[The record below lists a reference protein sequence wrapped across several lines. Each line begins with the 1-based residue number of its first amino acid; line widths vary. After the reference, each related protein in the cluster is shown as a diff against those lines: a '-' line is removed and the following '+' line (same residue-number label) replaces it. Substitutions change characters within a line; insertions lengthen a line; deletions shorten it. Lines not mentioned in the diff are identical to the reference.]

1 MRFVNLVLS
10 LSEEVVKSEYFLF
23 LVYCVD
29 WSNSVYGVGEELEE
43 DSWGEGWI
51 EEEDSVLESV
61 RKLLWNRGDVCKV
74 FLFVFL
80 FYDLRIKEVMNR
92 V

>member
-43 DSWGEGWI
+43 DS
-51 EEEDSVLESV
+51 
-61 RKLLWNRGDVCKV
+61 
-74 FLFVFL
+74 
-80 FYDLRIKEVMNR
+80 
-92 V
+92 